1 MPDDAPR
8 WRPIASAPKNGTRI
22 IAAIRPS
29 DQGGAEVDVVRWA
42 QPRRG
47 ADPCWTSTDSSHDC
61 PIMYDDREVAHW
73 MPLPS
78 TMPGVRTPDMA
89 ARLPIVPRPGE
100 EAGGSGI

>member
-1 MPDDAPR
+1 MPDDSLI
-8 WRPIASAPKNGTRI
+8 WRPIRTAPKDGTRI
-22 IAAIRPS
+22 IAAIRSS
-29 DQGGAEVDVVRWA
+29 DQGGAEVDVVRWT

-47 ADPCWTSTDSSHDC
+47 ADACWTSTDSSHDC

-78 TMPGVRTPDMA
+78 NMPAVRTPAMA
-89 ARLPIVPRPGE
+89 SQLPTLPGA

>member
-1 MPDDAPR
+1 MPDDSTS
-8 WRPIASAPKNGTRI
+8 WRPIGSAPKDGTRI

-29 DQGGAEVDVVRWA
+29 DQGAAEVDVVRWT
-42 QPRRG
+42 QPRRNVD
-47 ADPCWTSTDSSHDC
+47 ACWTSTDSSHDC

-78 TMPGVRTPDMA
+78 TLPGVRTPDMA
-89 ARLPIVPRPGE
+89 ARLPAVPGA